1 MQKIFSF
8 AAAMLF
14 AVSINAQTLTFG
26 EGSTG
31 DQTYGDEIFA
41 VTVAGWSGNHS
52 ATSGRQFG
60 TLEDNKKEVGM
71 IASGGKLDGTN
82 RSMNIVS
89 TYSGTVELYMCSSS
103 SDNERD
109 VTVNG
114 VVRQTAKLGQNIESK
129 DVYAVLSFD
138 INYGTTSVTTNGAV
152 YLYKV
157 VFTSNGEAAPAPR
170 DTVASYIQGIQY
182 GSFVAGPMA
191 AEGQVNLAFS
201 TKYNA
206 NKTTCTAISFG
217 KSMKLLENAPDSFY
231 VKVTPAEGQ
240 FLAGDVIDFQPFTT
254 MSTTDYTG
262 AKYANIRIYGG
273 NDTNV
278 SLLYE
283 TAATASD
290 KSDVTDGHEVA
301 GDVKWHQYTLT
312 ENCEALYFGRNG
324 GTRINVLSFIVTRDK
339 EEEPTA
345 VNSVTGNPSS
355 VTHKVIENGRIVIIR
370 DNVRYDITGSKL

>member
-8 AAAMLF
+8 AAALLF
-14 AVSINAQTLTFG
+14 AASINAQTLTFG
-26 EGSTG
+26 DGATG
-31 DQTYGDEIFA
+31 NQTYGDETFA
-41 VTVAGWSGNHS
+41 VTVAGWDGNHS

-60 TLEDNKKEVGM
+60 TLDDNKKEVGM

-89 TYSGTVELYMCSSS
+89 TYSGTVDLYMCSSS
-103 SDNERD
+103 GSSERD

-114 VVRQTAKLGQNIESK
+114 VVKQTAKLGQNVESK

-157 VFTSNGEAAPAPR
+157 VFTSNGESAPDPR
-170 DTVASYIQGIQY
+170 DTVASYIQGIQH
-182 GSFVAGPMA
+182 GSFVATSV
-191 AEGQVNLAFS
+191 AETGKVDLAFS

-206 NKTTCTAISFG
+206 NKTSCTAITFA
-217 KSMKLLENAPDSFY
+217 KSMSVVDNAPSDYY
-231 VKVTPAEGQ
+231 VKVTAEGGFQ
-240 FLAGDVIDFQPFTT
+240 VGDVIDFQPFTS
-254 MSTTDYTG
+254 MSADDYAGT
-262 AKYANIRIYGG
+262 KYANIRIYGG

-312 ENCEALYFGRNG
+312 ADCDALYFGRSG
-324 GTRINVLSFIVTRDK
+324 GTRINVLSFIVTRDL

-345 VNSVTGNPSS
+345 INSVTGNSS
-355 VTHKVIENGRIVIIR
+355 PVTHKVIENGRIVIIR
-370 DNVRYDITGSKL
+370 DNVRYDITGKS